1 MTLNYYSI
9 QSLSRQTNRFVTV
22 LFYRFEHRRRLQKR
36 SSRTKRGRGW
46 EPLPRARVPE
56 FRGYSDDY
64 VCGNHCRVT
73 RDAHAKAKNRRN
85 QSSSTS
91 ALYLGFVSAS
101 LLLVGTLFHPPPLSL
116 SLSFSLCR
124 CTTYAYDCYPR
135 IAPIA
140 STRPGSF
147 ASNTYSANRVGLTLS
162 PLKIHVRQRRVNTR
176 YSSSLNWYFK
186 FIR

>member
-1 MTLNYYSI
+1 MRWPLIKHIIRLKSELHGRRCESPMTLNYYSI
-9 QSLSRQTNRFVTV
+9 SHSLSRQTDRLVTV
-22 LFYRFEHRRRLQKR
+22 IFYWLEHRSPQKR
-36 SSRTKRGRGW
+36 FNRRKRDHGSW

-101 LLLVGTLFHPPPLSL
+101 LLLVGTLFPLL
-116 SLSFSLCR
+116 SSFLSHTLLSVDVQP
-124 CTTYAYDCYPR
+124 TTA
-135 IAPIA
+135 I
-140 STRPGSF
+140 PG
-147 ASNTYSANRVGLTLS
+147 
-162 PLKIHVRQRRVNTR
+162 
-176 YSSSLNWYFK
+176 
-186 FIR
+186 